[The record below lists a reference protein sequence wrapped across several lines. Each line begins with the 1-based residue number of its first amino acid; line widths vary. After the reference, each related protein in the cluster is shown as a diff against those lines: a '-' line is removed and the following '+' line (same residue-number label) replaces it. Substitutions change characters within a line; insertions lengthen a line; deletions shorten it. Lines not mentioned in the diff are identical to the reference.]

1 MVRRKSIMRN
11 LANHLSMTAYQNLMA
26 PNADQMWLRSLQQQS
41 LMQQQQ
47 QQQQQPVPQ
56 SLVSSMHN
64 MCNKMAGALPR
75 MPAYTQPEYS
85 SRKLNRLRREL
96 MSYPPEFITPAM
108 MPVYQQQQQRLVRP
122 PPAAA
127 AALWA
132 APAPMQ
138 SLPREYIKPPRQALT
153 MKAFLNRQRAQSGD
167 LSNYLRQ
174 QLLQL
179 KQQRRQ
185 QQQQQQQQPPAAKQ
199 AARTNYRPF
208 NFGKCASSYTDCT
221 TTEKLPPA
229 APHAG
234 ILKKPTRF
242 EPTIAHSAEDFN
254 YVKLAKQMGKPTP
267 TTAPR
272 VQREQLTREA
282 KRALKRTQ
290 VISIKEESRMLAK
303 ESLKSNK
310 SKCRQRE
317 HKSYSTQT
325 STTTLTN
332 SELCLESQTSDKS
345 QPQNSQLALDR
356 LANDIDVNLTAL
368 QQLVATELKQKAAM
382 EQRFSAPELQTA
394 APAACGRQSSK
405 LLLTAAELQL
415 LQNILLEEQ
424 QSSNSN
430 NNKPPIA
437 PKPQRQ
443 LNLNKLFESHK
454 LQCNESNPLW
464 QQLMQLATQ
473 LCNNKRPSSES
484 RLNAGSEHNQK
495 QYSIYLMVASDDEDE
510 QQQPQQQQQ
519 QQQPQQQQQQQSP
532 AQPAPKLAAC
542 NPADFALHCSH
553 SYQQEHPEA
562 LLTKRRKRRLRRRL
576 TPFGST
582 AALSSTSPR
591 ASMPRRPLHWPK
603 LDYSAFMLQQK
614 KLLRR
619 LPSRTRCKRCGSA
632 TRNWRLNHQLNSE
645 RDLKKSYCRLLGP
658 VLASKALSNLPYA
671 SFLRT

>member
-443 LNLNKLFESHK
+443 LNLNKLFE
-454 LQCNESNPLW
+454 
-464 QQLMQLATQ
+464 
-473 LCNNKRPSSES
+473 
-484 RLNAGSEHNQK
+484 
-495 QYSIYLMVASDDEDE
+495 
-510 QQQPQQQQQ
+510 
-519 QQQPQQQQQQQSP
+519 
-532 AQPAPKLAAC
+532 
-542 NPADFALHCSH
+542 
-553 SYQQEHPEA
+553 QEHPEA